1 MDFKIK
7 ETRAEYHITQKEL
20 SEMTEIPLRTIENWE
35 SGKRKPSPWVE
46 KLIVENLRN
55 RPHNEHGI
63 ITDKK
68 GYYTLS
74 QIRDILLPL
83 TFEYEIDKFILF
95 GSYSKGMQDEG
106 SDIDLVV
113 DGAVRGL
120 NFFGLLED
128 VTNLFVKKVDLIHLS
143 QIETNSFTY
152 QEVMKGNIV
161 YDRKR

>member
-20 SEMTEIPLRTIENWE
+20 SEITEIPLRTIENWE

-46 KLIVENLRN
+46 KMIIEYLRN
-55 RPHNEHGI
+55 RPSNEQGI

-68 GYYTLS
+68 GYYMVD
-74 QIRDILLPL
+74 QIRDLLLPL
-83 TFEYEIDKFILF
+83 TFEYEIDKLILF
-95 GSYSKGMQDEG
+95 GSYSKGIQDKG

-113 DGAVRGL
+113 DGKIRGL
-120 NFFGLLED
+120 DFFGLLED
-128 VTNLFVKKVDLIHLS
+128 VTNLFVKSVDLIHLS
-143 QIETNSFTY
+143 QIEKDSHTY
-152 QEVMKGNIV
+152 QEVMKGVIL

>member
-7 ETRAEYHITQKEL
+7 ETRAEYHVTQKEL
-20 SEMTEIPLRTIENWE
+20 SEITEIPLRTIENWE

-46 KLIVENLRN
+46 KMIVENLRN

-63 ITDKK
+63 ITDKQ
-68 GYYTLS
+68 GYYIIN
-74 QIRDILLPL
+74 QIRDLLLPL

-95 GSYSKGMQDEG
+95 GSYSKGEQDEG

-113 DGAVRGL
+113 DGTIRGL
-120 NFFGLLED
+120 DFFGLLED
-128 VTNLFVKKVDLIHLS
+128 VTNLFVKSVDLIHLS
-143 QIETNSFTY
+143 QIEKDSHTY
-152 QEVMKGNIV
+152 QEVMKGVVV